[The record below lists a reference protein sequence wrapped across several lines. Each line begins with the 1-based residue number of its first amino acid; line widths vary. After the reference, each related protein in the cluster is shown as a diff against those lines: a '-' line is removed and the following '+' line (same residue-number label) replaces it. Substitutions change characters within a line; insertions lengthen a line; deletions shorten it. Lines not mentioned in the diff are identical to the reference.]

1 MKLKPNEQLE
11 AQTVMIIIGEVF
23 SRMRYMTGH
32 EVVFGHNDDMFFI
45 AKDKELIIG
54 NNEMIVKC
62 GAKGLQQKTIN
73 VIKDFG
79 LTYDILHEMEMEP
92 MSFKTAV
99 RKVEEWL
106 GLPL

>member
-11 AQTVMIIIGEVF
+11 AQTVLLIIGEVF